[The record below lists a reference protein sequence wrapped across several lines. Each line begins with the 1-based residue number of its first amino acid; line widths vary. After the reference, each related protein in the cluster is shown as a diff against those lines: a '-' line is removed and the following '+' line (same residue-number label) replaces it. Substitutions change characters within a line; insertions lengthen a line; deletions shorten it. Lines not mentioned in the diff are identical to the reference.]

1 MKHKDVFIFIKSNK
15 DQPEVASTWP
25 DVYQGIINFSDVELS
40 FNLFVVC

>member
-1 MKHKDVFIFIKSNK
+1 MKHEDFFIFIKSNK

-25 DVYQGIINFSDVELS
+25 DVYQGIINVSGVELS